1 MIGPFRRYLLDRM
14 VLRPSRQ
21 PIEFAPQ
28 QRVMLSTSSGRSL
41 ECFVQKNFDADEPAE
56 LLVLKFPGTAGRAE
70 RSTGFPMSIFRDTR
84 VAVWTWNPPGYGRS
98 DGRAC
103 LARIA
108 DAAIDFWTQVTARQ
122 CDDSTNVWFCGNSL
136 GCVLTLH
143 VAASV
148 QPDPS
153 TSGIIM
159 RNPPP
164 LIPVVKNI
172 ARQYP
177 LGRWMD
183 PVVETLCDAMNAM
196 LSAPRVNL
204 PAVFL
209 QSELDTVVTRLHQNE
224 LIDAYAGPRR
234 VVLMEGLSHSDV
246 ATEIHEPLI
255 RESLEWLWTQSGCK
269 TDEPSSAS

>member
-1 MIGPFRRYLLDRM
+1 
-14 VLRPSRQ
+14 
-21 PIEFAPQ
+21 
-28 QRVMLSTSSGRSL
+28 
-41 ECFVQKNFDADEPAE
+41 
-56 LLVLKFPGTAGRAE
+56 
-70 RSTGFPMSIFRDTR
+70 
-84 VAVWTWNPPGYGRS
+84 
-98 DGRAC
+98 
-103 LARIA
+103 
-108 DAAIDFWTQVTARQ
+108 
-122 CDDSTNVWFCGNSL
+122 
-136 GCVLTLH
+136 
-143 VAASV
+143 
-148 QPDPS
+148 
-153 TSGIIM
+153 M